1 MKKKTNRKGESESTK
16 KRCVGLRTERN
27 RKEREKRER
36 RERVWEMERVSS
48 LFHVLVSR
56 GLRGRGE
63 GRRFFQLSTLVLG
76 NHCRRMMHFR
86 LLIHFSFRSNASN

>member
-16 KRCVGLRTERN
+16 RCVGRRTERN
-27 RKEREKRER
+27 TKERE

-56 GLRGRGE
+56 GLRERGE
-63 GRRFFQLSTLVLG
+63 GGRFFQLSTLVLG

-86 LLIHFSFRSNASN
+86 PLIHFSFRSNASN

>member
-16 KRCVGLRTERN
+16 RCVGRRTERN
-27 RKEREKRER
+27 RKERERE

-56 GLRGRGE
+56 GLRERGE
-63 GRRFFQLSTLVLG
+63 GGRFFQLSTLVLG

-86 LLIHFSFRSNASN
+86 PLIHFSFRSNASN